1 VATLDSVRIT
11 QAEYDTMT
19 PFGQAR
25 FRRIFRK
32 GEIMGMDQEAEFR
45 ARLAETYSGRLLTL
59 REALRA
65 VGQAVVVE
73 LRRIAG
79 L

>member
-1 VATLDSVRIT
+1 
-11 QAEYDTMT
+11 
-19 PFGQAR
+19 
-25 FRRIFRK
+25 
-32 GEIMGMDQEAEFR
+32 MGMDQEAEFR